1 MPTVV
6 IDPDSRSLHQRFA
19 LIHAPRRTRARYPEG
34 SVTLTA
40 DEAAARAGANAERN
54 LYPAE
59 VYGPSRSSEGQRIYY
74 LLRWL
79 T

>member
-1 MPTVV
+1 MPNVL

-19 LIHAPRRTRARYPEG
+19 LIHAPRRTRARFPEG

-40 DEAAARAGANAERN
+40 DEAAARAGADAGRN